1 MLKNIMSKVRNAV
14 ATCFS
19 KPKALAAAAL
29 AGAGTLMTEAIVH
42 AAPNQDLVDKVTTGI
57 TTAQDTGM
65 SVGGLVLGAIAVLA
79 VIGICAVV
87 IKRM

>member
-29 AGAGTLMTEAIVH
+29 AGAGTLMTETVVY
-42 AAPNQDLVDKVTTGI
+42 AAPNQEL
-57 TTAQDTGM
+57 
-65 SVGGLVLGAIAVLA
+65 SFS
-79 VIGICAVV
+79 
-87 IKRM
+87 